1 MNTKSSHELLLPHI
15 MLWECE
21 FILFMEKIDIV
32 LLDYHCIS
40 NTFKISVAFKNKHLF
55 LTYMLLGQQG
65 WLCSILKFLLVQKGN
80 LRTQAQ
86 HRE

>member
-55 LTYMLLGQQG
+55 LAYMLLGQQG
-65 WLCSILKFLLVQKGN
+65 WLCSILKFLLVWSPQ
-80 LRTQAQ
+80 TYISFFS
-86 HRE
+86 